1 MIGRRLIFKKNPRL
15 FKYLTKNSIRRRL
28 FIYFML
34 LIIPAIIF
42 LGSVSF
48 LIATNVLEE
57 NISQSSGQVVNQVL
71 LHLELYLRQY
81 QQYSL
86 SALGNQFSQ
95 KFLSVNPNDLGAL
108 RSYSIQVDRFLFNPI
123 FTGRYE
129 IEGIYLAGHDG
140 RVAAFNKRENQL
152 GLYFQP
158 GILEKLPWLDQVPPD
173 GSMLVSGVHFKN
185 YSSKFPVISLARRIS
200 DPVNPSQML
209 GVFWVEL
216 NLQRIQE
223 ICQPVRLGK
232 SGYLT
237 IFDASG
243 KVIYHPG
250 IDNLGKLLPF
260 EFVDR
265 ILKSAYGNFYHDIA
279 AYDYFYSDVDGV
291 NSLIIHSISRDTK
304 WHLVAIVPF
313 DEIAGGIVRLKNITI
328 LMVLF
333 WGIATLILS
342 ITFAAGITRPIERL
356 QQTMEEA
363 SRGYLDGV
371 VPVESTDEVGKLT
384 QNFNR
389 MLKKIQ
395 TLIVENYTS
404 KIHQANA
411 ESKQRHAELR
421 ALQAQINPHFL
432 YNTLGTIS
440 SLAMME
446 GVDSISRMAEA
457 LSDFFRYSIHNGE
470 IMVALRDEL
479 AQVERYFTIQRIRY
493 GERISLEVDIPKPQ
507 LEQSIVKLSI
517 QPLVENA
524 CIHGLESTGQG
535 KIKICSQVDGKKLKI
550 LITDTGIGIDE
561 NDLLKIRAVLKN
573 PDTVEETGTQFGIG
587 LRNVQARLK
596 LHYGLEYG
604 LEIDSKEGEET
615 TVILDIPLTNG
626 ELTSPAFEKGR
637 F

>member
-1 MIGRRLIFKKNPRL
+1 MIGKTKILKNPRF

-28 FIYFML
+28 FIYFTL
-34 LIIPAIIF
+34 LILPAIVL
-42 LGSVSF
+42 LGSVSY

-57 NISQSSGQVVNQVL
+57 NITQSSGQVVNQVL

-86 SALGNQFSQ
+86 SALGNQFAQ
-95 KFLSVNPNDLGAL
+95 KFLTVNSNDLEAL
-108 RSYSIQVDRFLFNPI
+108 RSYSVQVDRFLFNPI

-140 RVAAFNKRENQL
+140 RVAAFNKRENRL

-158 GILEKLPWLDQVPPD
+158 GIMEKLPWVNQVPAD
-173 GSMLVSGVHFKN
+173 GSMLVSGVYFKN
-185 YSSKFPVISLARRIS
+185 YGSEFPVISLARRIS

-232 SGYLT
+232 SGYLA
-237 IFDASG
+237 IIDASG

-250 IDNLGKLLPF
+250 IDNLGKLLPYA
-260 EFVDR
+260 FVDR
-265 ILKSAYGNFYHDIA
+265 ILKSAYGYFYHDIA
-279 AYDYFYSDVDGV
+279 AYNYFYSDVDGV

-313 DEIAGGIVRLKNITI
+313 AEIAGGIVRLKNITI

-333 WGIATLILS
+333 WGAATLVLS
-342 ITFAAGITRPIERL
+342 ITFAAGITKPIERL

-363 SRGYLDGV
+363 ARGYLDGV

-395 TLIVENYTS
+395 TLIVDNYIS
-404 KIHQANA
+404 KIRQANA

-457 LSDFFRYSIHNGE
+457 LSEFFRYSIHNDE
-470 IMVALRDEL
+470 IMVTLRDEL
-479 AQVERYFTIQRIRY
+479 AQVERYFIIQRIRY
-493 GERISLEVDIPKPQ
+493 GERISLETDID
-507 LEQSIVKLSI
+507 QSLLNQPLVKLTL
-517 QPLVENA
+517 QPIVENA

-535 KIKICSQVDGKKLKI
+535 KIRIHSEARADKWRIF
-550 LITDTGIGIDE
+550 ITDTGIGISETDLIKIKGALE
-561 NDLLKIRAVLKN
+561 NPEAA
-573 PDTVEETGTQFGIG
+573 EEAGSQFGIG

-596 LHYGLEYG
+596 LHYGSEYG
-604 LEIDSKEGEET
+604 LEIDSKEGEGT
-615 TVILDIPLTNG
+615 TVILNIPFAT
-626 ELTSPAFEKGR
+626 EISSS
-637 F
+637 

>member
-1 MIGRRLIFKKNPRL
+1 MIGRIPIFKNPRL

-28 FIYFML
+28 FIYFTL
-34 LIIPAIIF
+34 LVLPAIIL
-42 LGSVSF
+42 LGSVSY

-57 NISQSSGQVVNQVL
+57 NITQSSGQVVNQVL

-86 SALGNQFSQ
+86 SALGNNFAQ
-95 KFLSVNPNDLGAL
+95 KFLTVDSKDLNAL
-108 RSYSIQVDRFLFNPI
+108 RSYSNQVDQYLFNPI
-123 FTGRYE
+123 FIGRHE
-129 IEGIYLAGHDG
+129 IEGIYLAGTDG
-140 RVAAFNKRENQL
+140 RITVFDKRKNRS
-152 GLYFQP
+152 GLFFQP
-158 GILEKLPWLDQVPPD
+158 GILEELPWLDKVPTD
-173 GSMLVSGVHFKN
+173 GSMLVSGVYFKGEGLE
-185 YSSKFPVISLARRIS
+185 FPVILLARRIP
-200 DPVNPSQML
+200 DPNDPSKML
-209 GVFWVEL
+209 GIFWVEL
-216 NLQRIQE
+216 NLQKIQE

-237 IFDASG
+237 IIDGSG
-243 KVIYHPG
+243 KVIYHPAS
-250 IDNLGKLLPF
+250 DYMGKLLPF
-260 EFVDR
+260 PFVNR
-265 ILKSAYGNFYHDIA
+265 ILESGYGYFYSDIRAYG
-279 AYDYFYSDVDGV
+279 YFYSDVEAIR
-291 NSLIIHSISRDTK
+291 SLIIHNISRDTK

-313 DEIAGGIVRLKNITI
+313 HEIAGGIVRLKNITI
-328 LMVLF
+328 LMVVL
-333 WGIATLILS
+333 WGAATLLLS

-384 QNFNR
+384 HNFNR

-395 TLIVENYTS
+395 TLIVDNYIS

-457 LSDFFRYSIHNGE
+457 LSEFFRYSIHNDE
-470 IMVALRDEL
+470 IMVTLRDEL

-493 GERISLEVDIPKPQ
+493 GERISLEIDIDDS
-507 LEQSIVKLSI
+507 LLNQSLVKLTL
-517 QPLVENA
+517 QPIVENA
-524 CIHGLESTGQG
+524 CIHGLESTGRG
-535 KIKICSQVDGKKLKI
+535 KIRIHSDIRGDKLRI
-550 LITDTGIGIDE
+550 FITDTGIGISE
-561 NDLLKIRAVLKN
+561 TDLHKIRAVLEN
-573 PDTVEETGTQFGIG
+573 PDKPEETGAPFGIG

-596 LHYGLEYG
+596 VHYGSEYG
-604 LEIDSKEGEET
+604 LEIDSKEREGT
-615 TVILDIPLTNG
+615 TVILNIPYQPNQ
-626 ELTSPAFEKGR
+626 
-637 F
+637 